1 MAILSILDP
10 FSLLAV
16 LACSYIFFGTLLI
29 VLGKKGGVALQ
40 GWGIGSVLSGIGLAL
55 LMLRSFIPGF
65 WSIGIANISILAG
78 LAVML
83 NALGSHLRYPH
94 AQKVSIGWFVIAAAG
109 FAFLLLSPLGELI
122 WVRIIVVSSLVVFQQ
137 VFCAYLVVKMRARQT
152 LVGYVLLSTFL
163 FVALLF
169 SIRVVEA
176 VLLSADHQFL
186 AGAGAALFMLGLVVF
201 GYFQSPA
208 FLFLVYEDGLRKSQ
222 EMELTLVTQAAEQE
236 VERARVEERIREK
249 RNETI
254 KHIAHGFG
262 HDMANTL
269 GLLKG
274 TFQQLTAQLDTTDIA
289 TRYSLRQCEHAMQL
303 AQNSVAGISAL
314 SSSQAIQT
322 RPVDMGQ
329 LMDEFLAV
337 LRQQL
342 REGVELQAHIEP
354 DLTAITHSGLF
365 LSALTNLTKNAQ
377 NAMLNGG
384 CLTVSAEWY
393 AQMPSTSPA
402 VGMVL
407 FGPVIMIRVT
417 DTGCGMDWQ
426 TQQHIFQPLFRG
438 KGNTPGSG
446 LGLFMV
452 RCFIERSGA
461 AALLRSAPN
470 EGTTISLIFPAE
482 MKTSQQTDE

>member
-16 LACSYIFFGTLLI
+16 LACSYIFFGTLLM
-29 VLGKKGGVALQ
+29 VLGGKGGAALQ
-40 GWGIGSVLSGIGLAL
+40 GWGVGSVLCGIGLSL

-65 WSIGIANISILAG
+65 WSIGIGNLLILAG
-78 LAVML
+78 LASML
-83 NALGSHLRYPH
+83 NALALHLHYRY
-94 AQKVSIGWFVIAAAG
+94 ARKVSIGWFLIAAGG
-109 FAFLLLSPLGELI
+109 FAFLLISPLGDLI
-122 WVRIIVVSSLVVFQQ
+122 WVRIIVVSGLVVFQQ
-137 VFCAYLVVKMRARQT
+137 VFCAYLVFKMRARQT

-186 AGAGAALFMLGLVVF
+186 SGASAALFMLGLVVF

-222 EMELTLVTQAAEQE
+222 KMELALVTQAAEQE
-236 VERARVEERIREK
+236 VQRARVDDLVREK

-254 KHIAHGFG
+254 KHMAYGFG
-262 HDMANTL
+262 HDMANAL

-274 TFQQLTAQLDTTDIA
+274 TFLQLTNQLDTCDIA
-289 TRYSLRQCEHAMQL
+289 TRHSLRQCEHAMQL
-303 AQNSVAGISAL
+303 AQNTVAGVSAL
-314 SSSQAIQT
+314 SSSQALET
-322 RPVDMGQ
+322 GPVDIGQ

-342 REGVELQAHIEP
+342 REGVELEADVEP
-354 DLTAITHSGLF
+354 NLRAITHPGLF

-377 NAMLNGG
+377 NAMLTGG
-384 CLTVSAEWY
+384 RLTVSAEWC

-407 FGPVIMIRVT
+407 FGPVIMIRVA

-426 TQQHIFQPLFRG
+426 TQQYIFEPLF
-438 KGNTPGSG
+438 KNKHHSSGSG

-461 AALLRSAPN
+461 AVLLSSAPN
-470 EGTTISLIFPAE
+470 KGTTISLVFPAE
-482 MKTSQQTDE
+482 SQAPQQ